1 MLPCAGLGDDLLLAH
16 VLCKKHLSHAVVE
29 FVRAGVVQILALD
42 IELNARADLVG
53 EPCEVGDRRGS
64 ALKLLADAAKLADEL
79 AGFADGLVGFADLVH
94 GGLQLGR
101 GIGAAIV
108 AEIALGVGIV
118 LEISIKINIVKLH
131 LMFLRSI

>member
-1 MLPCAGLGDDLLLAH
+1 M
-16 VLCKKHLSHAVVE
+16 VE

-42 IELNARADLVG
+42 IELNARTDLVG
-53 EPCEVGDRRGS
+53 ESCKVGD
-64 ALKLLADAAKLADEL
+64 AAWVCPKLLADAAKLADEL

-101 GIGAAIV
+101 DIGAAIV

-118 LEISIKINIVKLH
+118 FEIGIKINIVKLH